1 MAAGCA
7 AVLRLPLS
15 SVVITLVLVS
25 NAGVGV
31 TSLIVV
37 AAVVALVT
45 VEALDVLSSRVR
57 KPAGAAAPSAQG
69 SLSAR

>member
-25 NAGVGV
+25 HPGVGL

-37 AAVVALVT
+37 AAVVAFVT
-45 VEALDVLSSRVR
+45 VEALDALKSRVR
-57 KPAGAAAPSAQG
+57 EQASAQPSAP
-69 SLSAR
+69 SLSAG

>member
-25 NAGVGV
+25 QAGVGI

-37 AAVVALVT
+37 AAVVAFVT
-45 VEALDVLSSRVR
+45 VEALDGLLRRVR
-57 KPAGAAAPSAQG
+57 EPAPAEAPPVQP